1 MRKKV
6 IGSHT
11 VLWKGS
17 LAILA
22 SLALAACAVQ
32 PPTGPSVM
40 ALPAKGKSFAEF
52 QQDDAACQQ
61 YASAS
66 IGYGS
71 PAKAASDSAVGS
83 TVLGT
88 AVGAAAGALIG
99 AAAGNPGVG
108 AAIGAGSG
116 LLLGSAAGSANA
128 QLSAGAL
135 QHRYDM
141 HYLQCMSAKGE
152 SVPTTGGGRP
162 YASGYAY
169 RYPPYPYP
177 GYYYRPYYYGYPV
190 Y

>member
-1 MRKKV
+1 MLR
-6 IGSHT
+6 
-11 VLWKGS
+11 KGS
-17 LAILA
+17 FVALIGV
-22 SLALAACAVQ
+22 LALTACAVQ

-40 ALPAKGKSFAEF
+40 ALPAKGKSFTDF

-83 TVLGT
+83 AVLGT
-88 AVGAAAGALIG
+88 AAGAAAGALIG

-162 YASGYAY
+162 YPSSYAY
-169 RYPPYPYP
+169 GYPPYPYP
-177 GYYYRPYYYGYPV
+177 YYYRPYYYGYPV